1 MFFSIVAI
9 NVDVSFYFAAW
20 LVTEDALDVK
30 EIDYSSLDT
39 DMSQIVAGS
48 WKPRHCVARQR
59 IAVVIPARNRDEH
72 LQTLTQHLHPFL
84 QSQHLEYS
92 VFVVDQVHTHVLV
105 ILGSNRFCPQF
116 C

>member
-39 DMSQIVAGS
+39 DMSHIVAGS

-105 ILGSNRFCPQF
+105 ILGSNCFCPQF

>member
-1 MFFSIVAI
+1 MLTFHFTSFS
-9 NVDVSFYFAAW
+9 FAAW

-48 WKPRHCVARQR
+48 WKPRNCVARQR

-105 ILGSNRFCPQF
+105 ILGSNSFCPQF